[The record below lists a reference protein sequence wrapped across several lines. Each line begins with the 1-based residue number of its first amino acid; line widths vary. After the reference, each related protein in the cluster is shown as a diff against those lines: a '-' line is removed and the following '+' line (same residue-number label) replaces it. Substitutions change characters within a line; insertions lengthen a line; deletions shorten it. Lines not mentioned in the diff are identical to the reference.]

1 MDSCQS
7 LVDLCERLLAGLPAE
22 KVNDDTL
29 YVLAFMD
36 MVRDFVSSNGNSL
49 HSFLKYWEEEG
60 VRKSISSP
68 EGTDAITIIT
78 IHSVKGLD
86 YPCVILPVGAEFWI
100 YSLAKFWEVPDVKGT
115 PLEKVETALYNTN
128 LSSGSRDTLFAD
140 NYCRELRMT
149 YIDKANVWYV
159 ATTRAAQAMHIVCV
173 KPSDAVCRRTQG
185 SPWEKFGGFGE
196 ALYEYCT
203 DAAQAVEATPL
214 ENADGFLERYLFGT
228 VEPKE
233 KLPERAWKKPMPP
246 RENIPLKYYSAVAA
260 GSGARSQVRIKTDSA
275 DFFDPEGET
284 GIAASKRIRGT
295 VLHKI
300 LETVAGPSDLR
311 RSVDMAVQAGL
322 LSAEEGT
329 AAEEMLAGA
338 IAYAGPY
345 GWFPGDKAK
354 LLDEREIITPEGETL
369 RPDRVVLKDDGS
381 VDIVDYKFAEEK
393 GAYIKQVRRYAALYM
408 AMG

>member
-1 MDSCQS
+1 MD
-7 LVDLCERLLAGLPAE
+7 AGKKQDAE
-22 KVNDDTL
+22 
-29 YVLAFMD
+29 A
-36 MVRDFVSSNGNSL
+36 
-49 HSFLKYWEEEG
+49 
-60 VRKSISSP
+60 I
-68 EGTDAITIIT
+68 EGT
-78 IHSVKGLD
+78 
-86 YPCVILPVGAEFWI
+86 
-100 YSLAKFWEVPDVKGT
+100 
-115 PLEKVETALYNTN
+115 
-128 LSSGSRDTLFAD
+128 
-140 NYCRELRMT
+140 
-149 YIDKANVWYV
+149 
-159 ATTRAAQAMHIVCV
+159 
-173 KPSDAVCRRTQG
+173 
-185 SPWEKFGGFGE
+185 
-196 ALYEYCT
+196 
-203 DAAQAVEATPL
+203 
-214 ENADGFLERYLFGT
+214 DGFLERYLFGSVSPNT
-228 VEPKE
+228 PAR
-233 KLPERAWKKPMPP
+233 ERDWSKPMPKK
-246 RENIPLKYYSAVAA
+246 RNAKLQYYSAGVPSE
-260 GSGARSQVRIKTDSA
+260 GSARRQVRIKTDSA

-393 GAYIKQVRRYAALYM
+393 GAYIKQVRRYAALYR
-408 AMG
+408 AMGYKKVNAWLWYVDKNYVQPV